1 MSDNST
7 VRTLIMAL
15 ATIIFASTLF
25 DAIYGFKN
33 LVQPGISL
41 VYNAI
46 GTQLAPNMVTL
57 VVFDWRAFDTLGES
71 LILAALF
78 LRYVSVVA
86 SIVVVLLVAVLFF
99 TNMPLAGK
107 IKSEQS
113 DSLEKMTFYV
123 VVVLGILVAVIYWGL
138 KYV

>member
-1 MSDNST
+1 M
-7 VRTLIMAL
+7 TLYQKFLDSMKELKSSLSKDPTTMGNVSGAL
-15 ATIIFASTLF
+15 AAEF
-25 DAIYGFKN
+25 
-33 LVQPGISL
+33 LVF
-41 VYNAI
+41 V
-46 GTQLAPNMVTL
+46 
-57 VVFDWRAFDTLGES
+57 S

-78 LRYVSVVA
+78 LRHINVTA

-123 VVVLGILVAVIYWGL
+123 MVVLGILVAVIYWGL
-138 KYV
+138 NYV

>member
-1 MSDNST
+1 MGLYNKFLVSMKELKSNLSKDPTTMGNVSG
-7 VRTLIMAL
+7 AL
-15 ATIIFASTLF
+15 AAEFLIF
-25 DAIYGFKN
+25 
-33 LVQPGISL
+33 V
-41 VYNAI
+41 
-46 GTQLAPNMVTL
+46 
-57 VVFDWRAFDTLGES
+57 S

-78 LRYVSVVA
+78 LRHVSVVA

-123 VVVLGILVAVIYWGL
+123 VIVLGILVAVIYWGL

>member
-1 MSDNST
+1 M
-7 VRTLIMAL
+7 TLYQKFLDSMKELKSSLSKDPITMGNVSGAMA
-15 ATIIFASTLF
+15 TEF
-25 DAIYGFKN
+25 
-33 LVQPGISL
+33 LVF
-41 VYNAI
+41 V
-46 GTQLAPNMVTL
+46 
-57 VVFDWRAFDTLGES
+57 S

-78 LRYVSVVA
+78 LRHINVTA

>member
-1 MSDNST
+1 
-7 VRTLIMAL
+7 MAL
-15 ATIIFASTLF
+15 YQKFLDSIKGLKSNLSKDPTTMDNVSGAIAAEFLIF
-25 DAIYGFKN
+25 
-33 LVQPGISL
+33 V
-41 VYNAI
+41 
-46 GTQLAPNMVTL
+46 
-57 VVFDWRAFDTLGES
+57 S

-78 LRYVSVVA
+78 LRHVSVVA
-86 SIVVVLLVAVLFF
+86 SIIVVLLVAVLFF

-138 KYV
+138 RYV

>member
-1 MSDNST
+1 MGLYSKFLVSMKELKSNLSKDPTTMNNVSG
-7 VRTLIMAL
+7 
-15 ATIIFASTLF
+15 
-25 DAIYGFKN
+25 AIAAEF
-33 LVQPGISL
+33 LVF
-41 VYNAI
+41 V
-46 GTQLAPNMVTL
+46 
-57 VVFDWRAFDTLGES
+57 S

-78 LRYVSVVA
+78 LRHVSLVA
-86 SIVVVLLVAVLFF
+86 SIVVVLLVAILFF

-123 VVVLGILVAVIYWGL
+123 IITLGILIAVIYWGL

>member
-1 MSDNST
+1 
-7 VRTLIMAL
+7 MAL
-15 ATIIFASTLF
+15 YQKFLDSIKGLKSSLSKDPTTMDNVSGALAAEFLIF
-25 DAIYGFKN
+25 
-33 LVQPGISL
+33 V
-41 VYNAI
+41 
-46 GTQLAPNMVTL
+46 
-57 VVFDWRAFDTLGES
+57 S

-78 LRYVSVVA
+78 LRHVSVVASA

-123 VVVLGILVAVIYWGL
+123 VIVLGILVAVIYWGL

>member
-1 MSDNST
+1 
-7 VRTLIMAL
+7 MAL
-15 ATIIFASTLF
+15 YQKFLDSIKGLKS
-25 DAIYGFKN
+25 N
-33 LVQPGISL
+33 LSKDPTTMDNVSGALAAELL
-41 VYNAI
+41 V
-46 GTQLAPNMVTL
+46 L
-57 VVFDWRAFDTLGES
+57 VS

-78 LRYVSVVA
+78 LRHVSAIA
-86 SIVVVLLVAVLFF
+86 SIIVVILVAILFF

-123 VVVLGILVAVIYWGL
+123 IVTLGILVAVIYWGL

>member
-1 MSDNST
+1 
-7 VRTLIMAL
+7 MAL
-15 ATIIFASTLF
+15 YQKFLDSIKGLKS
-25 DAIYGFKN
+25 N
-33 LVQPGISL
+33 LSKDPTTMDNVSGALAAELL
-41 VYNAI
+41 V
-46 GTQLAPNMVTL
+46 L
-57 VVFDWRAFDTLGES
+57 VS

-78 LRYVSVVA
+78 LRHVSAIA
-86 SIVVVLLVAVLFF
+86 SIIVVILVAILFF

-123 VVVLGILVAVIYWGL
+123 IVALGILVAVIYWGL

>member
-1 MSDNST
+1 
-7 VRTLIMAL
+7 MAL
-15 ATIIFASTLF
+15 YQKFLDSIKGLKS
-25 DAIYGFKN
+25 N
-33 LVQPGISL
+33 LSKDPTTMDNVSGALAAELL
-41 VYNAI
+41 V
-46 GTQLAPNMVTL
+46 L
-57 VVFDWRAFDTLGES
+57 VS

-78 LRYVSVVA
+78 LRHVSAIA
-86 SIVVVLLVAVLFF
+86 SIIVVILVAILFF

-123 VVVLGILVAVIYWGL
+123 VVTLGIIIAVIYWGL